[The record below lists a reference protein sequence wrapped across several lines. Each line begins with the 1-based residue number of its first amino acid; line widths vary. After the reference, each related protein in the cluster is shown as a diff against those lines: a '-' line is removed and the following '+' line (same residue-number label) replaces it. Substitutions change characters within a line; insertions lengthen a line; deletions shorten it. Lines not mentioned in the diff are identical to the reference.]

1 MRFKAAFFDIDNTL
15 FDYQTMRFVP
25 SAIQTVKGFQ
35 KAGGKVFI
43 ASARCY
49 DLIRSFGTFHLGIH
63 WDGYIAFCGGL
74 AVADHR
80 IVKNETM
87 PPSEMQKLIQVCKE
101 NGLGLEVLTPSAR
114 YLATPMNDFVRGY
127 HDIYIDPLPPVRKYR
142 GERANGALLY
152 APSKYDE
159 VVGKACPSLI
169 IHRFQQFGA
178 DVSTSEERSKGLG
191 CQAILDYYGISK
203 EEAIAFG
210 DSEPDLSMGEA
221 CGTLVIMKNGNPLC
235 HDKASFVADTAA
247 NDGIRKT
254 FEHFG
259 GIL

>member
-25 SAIQTVKGFQ
+25 SAIQAIKDFQ

-43 ASARCY
+43 ASARCF
-49 DLIRSFGTFHLGIH
+49 DLIRSFGTFNLGIS

-74 AVADHR
+74 AVAEHR
-80 IVKNETM
+80 VLKNESM
-87 PPSEMQKLIQVCKE
+87 RPSLMRKLIQVCKE
-101 NGLGLEVLTPSAR
+101 NGLGLEVLSPSAR
-114 YLATPMNDFVRGY
+114 YLATPMNDYVRGY
-127 HDIYIDPLPPVRKYR
+127 HKIFIDPLPPVRRYR
-142 GERANGALLY
+142 GEKVNGALLY
-152 APSKYDE
+152 APSEFDE
-159 VVGKACPSLI
+159 TVAKACPELI

-178 DVSTSEERSKGLG
+178 DVSTSDQRSKGLG
-191 CQAILDYYGISK
+191 CQAILDYYGIKK

-221 CGTLVIMKNGNPLC
+221 CGELVIMKNGDPEC
-235 HDKASFVADTAA
+235 RKKATFVAESAA
-247 NDGIRKT
+247 EDGIQKT

-259 GIL
+259 GFK